1 MKKLAILALLATA
14 LASCTPDTPTPT
26 PADPA
31 DGVTQITRKPFHF
44 KNPEERTPAYAV
56 ASEAHRLSFFGWG
69 EQTDKVFQLEL
80 PTDVSGIDRVLLEY
94 RMGAW
99 GERPG
104 EWDNTTMLF
113 IEDKNTGD
121 RYEIARAISP
131 YGNAFGSDWSKTFW
145 IDVTEFLP
153 MLTGTTTFYLYYGG
167 WDATDTRAH
176 TTTFTFNYYKGEPQR
191 NVIFTHEL
199 YDSSRDGNSGYRGWA
214 YGVEGHDIED
224 VSRLGERT
232 IEIPEEVKSL
242 EMRVAI
248 TGHGH
253 DQGKFI
259 ERENYRTLNAAEFDD
274 NYYEFVVNGVRQ
286 NAVGHIYYKNTYTYP
301 QAGTYKYDRANWGP
315 GLPINLQ
322 YWSIARPEGG
332 YGTLTLD
339 MDLEQFVSKMSEP
352 NAEGVAQ
359 YIVEVILFGY
369 DK

>member
-1 MKKLAILALLATA
+1 MKKLAFLILFATV
-14 LASCTPDTPTPT
+14 LASCNPTPT
-26 PADPA
+26 PISPA
-31 DGVTQITRKPFHF
+31 DTVSQLTRVPFF
-44 KNPEERTPAYAV
+44 FDNPENRTPAYAV
-56 ASEAHRLSFFGWG
+56 ESEAHRLSFFGWG
-69 EQTDKVFQLEL
+69 EQTDKAFKLDL
-80 PTDVSGIDRVLLEY
+80 PSDVTGIDRVLLKY

-99 GERPG
+99 GSRPG

-113 IEDKNTGD
+113 IEDKNTGE
-121 RYEIARAISP
+121 RYEIARAITP
-131 YGNAFGSDWSKTFW
+131 YGGSYNSSWKKMFW

-153 MLTGTTTFYLYYGG
+153 LLSGETNFYLYYGG
-167 WDATDTRAH
+167 WDATDTCAH
-176 TTTFTFNYYKGEPQR
+176 TATFTFLYYKGEPKR

-259 ERENYRTLNAAEFDD
+259 ERQNYRTLNAAEFDD
-274 NYYEFVVNGVRQ
+274 NFYEFVVNGVLQ
-286 NAVGHIYYKNTYTYP
+286 NATGHIFYDNSTTYA

-322 YWSIARPEGG
+322 YWKIARPANG
-332 YGTLTLD
+332 YGSLTLD
-339 MDLEQFVSKMSEP
+339 IDLEKFVSKMSEP

-359 YIVEVILFGY
+359 YIVEVLLFGY